1 MPDPQKIILMSQNFG
16 LRKLGNIAILGL
28 SGPLKAIVLSVFFRW
43 YFFYRNPKVANFE
56 TFEFFIISSRKV
68 PSKKI

>member
-1 MPDPQKIILMSQNFG
+1 MGRSEKIILRTQNFG
-16 LRKLGNIAILGL
+16 SQKSGNIACFAIFGEEE
-28 SGPLKAIVLSVFFRW
+28 AIVLSDFFRW
-43 YFFYRNPKVANFE
+43 YFFYRKQKVAIFE